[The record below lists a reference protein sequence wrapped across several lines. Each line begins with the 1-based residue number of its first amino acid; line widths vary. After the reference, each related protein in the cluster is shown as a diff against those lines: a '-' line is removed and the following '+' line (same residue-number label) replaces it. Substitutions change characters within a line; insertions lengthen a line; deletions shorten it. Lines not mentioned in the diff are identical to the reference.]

1 MPVSTYY
8 GWRERAAR
16 LSPLG
21 HAHLNVLGRYAI
33 SSSAPAEGLRRLGEI
48 PDLPDGGDTVET
60 VTVETVT
67 VETVTVETVEG
78 EGV

>member
-1 MPVSTYY
+1 MPVKD
-8 GWRERAAR
+8 EDAAR

-33 SSSAPAEGLRRLGEI
+33 SSSAPAEGLRQLGEI
-48 PDLPDGGDTVET
+48 PDLADGGDTVQ
-60 VTVETVT
+60 
-67 VETVTVETVEG
+67 TVEG